1 MNLIATAEHWTGHIF
16 ITLFFNYTF
25 SKSKLCVD
33 SSETKKNSCYSVK
46 KIRSSGSAEGDRG
59 AVCVCVCVCAL
70 ARSGRVQQ
78 RGGRGLMEI
87 ESDIC
92 SALYLKQASGNTL
105 FRSNL
110 YVNSSIVLSR
120 ADGNLHSI
128 ITEAS
133 SQVLVIMSS

>member
-1 MNLIATAEHWTGHIF
+1 MTEAQ
-16 ITLFFNYTF
+16 
-25 SKSKLCVD
+25 
-33 SSETKKNSCYSVK
+33 
-46 KIRSSGSAEGDRG
+46 
-59 AVCVCVCVCAL
+59 CVCVCVCAL

>member
-16 ITLFFNYTF
+16 ITLFFFNYTF

-33 SSETKKNSCYSVK
+33 SSCYSVK

-59 AVCVCVCVCAL
+59 AVCVCVCAL